1 MNGIE
6 YKFALV
12 VEADILPVSF
22 PNTQTKIDKLHITLI
37 GGKSLKQHKA
47 VLKTFDFSILPN
59 PPAPLMDR
67 IGEASRVV
75 GDEERITTFV
85 SLSNQDEFRE
95 YVSSICSLIGIDN
108 PEPSRFFHISVANN
122 HGGNPFKSVGDID
135 ESDLGV

>member
-6 YKFALV
+6 YRFALV
-12 VEADILPVSF
+12 VEANILPVSF

-47 VLKTFDFSILPN
+47 ILKTFDFSMLPN
-59 PPAPLMDR
+59 PPAPLIDL

-75 GDEERITTFV
+75 GGEERITTFV
-85 SLSNQDEFRE
+85 SLSNQVEFRE
-95 YVSSICSLIGIDN
+95 YVSSICSEIGIDN

-122 HGGNPFKSVGDID
+122 HGGNPFKSVGDIND
-135 ESDLGV
+135 GDLRS